1 MEAGSTEDP
10 PSFATLAAWS
20 IAFVRRSCPEER
32 FGEAGGVARGVVA
45 VALDEAEACVLM
57 YFGTPRCVDIFVP
70 VIETFQKL
78 NRRAPHRGSRD
89 TKALTGCL

>member
-1 MEAGSTEDP
+1 VPPGDRPEISRSADNAAVRVNIEAGSTEDP

-32 FGEAGGVARGVVA
+32 FGEAGWVARGVVA

-57 YFGTPRCVDIFVP
+57 YFGNPRCVDIFV
-70 VIETFQKL
+70 L
-78 NRRAPHRGSRD
+78 YR
-89 TKALTGCL
+89 

>member
-32 FGEAGGVARGVVA
+32 FGGAGGVARGVVA

-70 VIETFQKL
+70 VIETSF
-78 NRRAPHRGSRD
+78 
-89 TKALTGCL
+89 